1 MKPAKIILPIVFLA
15 LAGAGVAAL
24 VKTKPKQPEVTPEEK
39 IWQVAAQAARPDR
52 YAPEL
57 TLYGQVD
64 SPRLSTLTSAV
75 AADVRVVHVSEGE
88 YVQADQTLIELDDN
102 DARLAM
108 AQREAELAQFDADID
123 NLRVQYD
130 HDVASLPNEKQLLS
144 IRTRAVKRA
153 RDLAKSNVGAQS
165 ALDDAL
171 VGQQQQ
177 LLSVK
182 QRENAINQF
191 AAQMA
196 RLEAGRLKTQAALE
210 SARLDLLRTR
220 IAAPFAGQVT
230 TVQVAVGDRVRTGDA
245 LLELFDHDALRVRAQ
260 IPNRHVGRI
269 RDALRLA
276 GGQGLKAMAHVDGR
290 DVSLRLARLAGRVS
304 AGGSIEGLLDVTGG
318 AKGLSLGRFV
328 TLRLELPSLGNVIA
342 LPVEGLY
349 GSDRIYTIADNR
361 LVRHQVRIEGET
373 HDEGDSALLLV
384 SAPDIEPGTPIL
396 VTQLPNAIPGL
407 RVEQVDAAFAG
418 TTGDGATQR

>member
-39 IWQVAAQAARPDR
+39 VWQVAAQAASPGR

-64 SPRLSTLTSAV
+64 SPRLATLTSAV
-75 AADVRVVHVSEGE
+75 AADVRAVHVTEGE
-88 YVQADQTLIELDDN
+88 YVTAGQTLIELDDN

-123 NLRVQYD
+123 SLRAQYD
-130 HDVASLPNEKQLLS
+130 NDVASLPNEKELLT

-165 ALDDAL
+165 ALDEAL

-191 AAQMA
+191 AAQKA

-220 IAAPFAGQVT
+220 IAAPFSGQVT
-230 TVQVAVGDRVRTGDA
+230 TVQVAIGDRVRVGDS

-260 IPNRHVGRI
+260 IPNRHVARV
-269 RDALRLA
+269 RDALNTVGTA
-276 GGQGLKAMAHVDGR
+276 GLKARATVDGR
-290 DVSLRLARLAGRVS
+290 EVSLRLARLAGRVS
-304 AGGSIEGLLDVTGG
+304 AGGSIEGLLEVTAG
-318 AKGLSLGRFV
+318 AKGLSLGRFI
-328 TLRLELPSLGNVIA
+328 TLRLQLPTLDEVIA

-349 GSDRIYTIADNR
+349 GSDRIYTIANDR

-373 HDEGDSALLLV
+373 HDAGDTALLLV
-384 SAPDIEPGTPIL
+384 SAPEIEPGTPIL

-407 RVEQVDAAFAG
+407 RVEQVDPAGDETGKSG
-418 TTGDGATQR
+418 TTDR